1 MNFSAQKS
9 RWFFVLIVSMACLF
23 LSATNNFA
31 GLSDESMYA
40 ELLSLSQSGNA
51 SLLFEKLNKQ
61 SRTINWQDAARIE
74 TEGHLRR
81 IENDSETAS
90 DDSSGL
96 YLVRSVKGDLYIL
109 SLPENPEFLKKGA
122 DSPYAD
128 IEKMLTVK
136 MQYSLMIETYEIDGT
151 LYRFASLGKAP
162 VVSILDR
169 VFRIAIIVV
178 LFAVMLGMGMTL
190 TPQDFFV
197 VVKRPLGILTG
208 LVCLFGIMPLFAY
221 GLGHMLGYDTS
232 APFIY
237 VGMIL
242 VTATPGGATSNLM
255 THIAKGDV
263 ALSISLT
270 AIATMLS
277 LILTPMILILYCSNL
292 PHVDMPVKMIMLP
305 ILVLVILPLIIGMI
319 IKARWEKQAELAI
332 PVFNL
337 IGVFA
342 ILICLGGGI
351 TSNSEMF
358 KAVFGK
364 FGIVGFGVVLLLV
377 IAGMSIGGLAS
388 KLLSITN
395 YQARAISMEIGI
407 RNVILGMTIALLIQD
422 RMGDYNS
429 YMFAVSGFFAI
440 LMYLVSPL
448 VVYLQK
454 KMLPLEE

>member
-1 MNFSAQKS
+1 MNFSPQKS
-9 RWFFVLIVSMACLF
+9 KWFVLLIVSIVCIF
-23 LSATNNFA
+23 FSATNNYA
-31 GLSDESMYA
+31 GLSDESMYS
-40 ELLSLSQSGNA
+40 ELLSLSKSGKA

-61 SRTINWQDAARIE
+61 SRTINWTDATSIE

-81 IENDSETAS
+81 IENDGKKVAG
-90 DDSSGL
+90 DGAGL

-109 SLPENPEFLKKGA
+109 SYPENQELLKKGA
-122 DSPYAD
+122 GSHYAD
-128 IEKMLTVK
+128 IEKMLTAK
-136 MQYSLMIETYEIDGT
+136 MQYSLMIEKYNIDGI
-151 LYRFASLGKAP
+151 LYRFARFSKAP
-162 VVSILDR
+162 VVSIIDR

-190 TPQDFFV
+190 TPRDFFIV
-197 VVKRPLGILTG
+197 AKHPLGIITG
-208 LVCLFGIMPLFAY
+208 LICLFGIMPFFAY
-221 GLGHMLGYDTS
+221 GLGHLLGYDTS

-277 LILTPMILILYCSNL
+277 LILTPLILVFYCSNL
-292 PHVDMPVKMIMLP
+292 PHVDMPVKIVMLP

-319 IKARWEKQAELAI
+319 IKVLWEEKAEKAI
-332 PVFNL
+332 PVFNI

-351 TSNSEMF
+351 AGNSEIF
-358 KAVFGK
+358 KAVFSQ
-364 FGIVGFGVVLLLV
+364 FGITGFSVVLLLV
-377 IAGMSIGGLAS
+377 VAGMSIGGFAS
-388 KLLSITN
+388 KLVSITN

-422 RMGDYNS
+422 RIGDYNS

-440 LMYLVSPL
+440 FMYAASPL
-448 VVYLQK
+448 VIYFQK
-454 KMLPLEE
+454 KMLPLDD